1 MCKRP
6 EGLTAVKRVRHLW
19 VDDDL
24 QVHGVLLMQPLDG
37 GQRDPQVVGVEDLEL
52 GDRLELV
59 DVGLWYLRDL
69 QQPQV
74 ILVLDQSTTLQRG
87 DRKH

>member
-1 MCKRP
+1 M
-6 EGLTAVKRVRHLW
+6 RHLW

-24 QVHGVLLMQPLDG
+24 QVHGVLLVQPLDG
-37 GQRDPQVVGVEDLEL
+37 RQRDPQVVGVEDLEL
-52 GDRLELV
+52 GHRLELV
-59 DVGLWYLRDL
+59 HVGLWYLRDL